1 MIGSSARGT
10 GTREARSHQVACASG
25 QFDRTIGDFQM
36 DLGPTQSIKGGDVK
50 LLRNLVILLGL
61 SVTFLAAV
69 LAFHASSHA
78 PTQLTMSK
86 P

>member
-1 MIGSSARGT
+1 
-10 GTREARSHQVACASG
+10 
-25 QFDRTIGDFQM
+25 M
-36 DLGPTQSIKGGDVK
+36 DLGPTQSIKGGDAR

-61 SVTFLAAV
+61 SVSFLAAV
-69 LAFHASSHA
+69 LAFHASPHA

>member
-1 MIGSSARGT
+1 
-10 GTREARSHQVACASG
+10 
-25 QFDRTIGDFQM
+25 M
-36 DLGPTQSIKGGDVK
+36 DLGPTQSIKGGDAK

-61 SVTFLAAV
+61 SVTFLATV

>member
-1 MIGSSARGT
+1 
-10 GTREARSHQVACASG
+10 
-25 QFDRTIGDFQM
+25 M

-50 LLRNLVILLGL
+50 LLQNLVILLGL
-61 SVTFLAAV
+61 SVTFLATV

-78 PTQLTMSK
+78 PTQLIMSK

>member
-1 MIGSSARGT
+1 MVYASS
-10 GTREARSHQVACASG
+10 
-25 QFDRTIGDFQM
+25 QFDSATGDFKM
-36 DLGPTQSIKGGDVK
+36 DLGPTQSIKGGDAK

-69 LAFHASSHA
+69 LTFHASSHA

-86 P
+86 PQGVATP